1 MKPFCAAFVLCCLL
15 CAGRAFGAGS
25 AERKSALPAEKNGS
39 TADAS
44 AKENFAGEKK
54 QDGRGLSAAED
65 ESASGEKASSE
76 KDEGKTG
83 RAETRR
89 DVQADDAKSP
99 DTAQTAEAKS
109 PDADGSESD
118 AIDRFS
124 RDAEGKLK
132 AFAFEAER
140 FTLSDVNGESVTVN
154 ASGEKAVRKTYD
166 ALMRLVKRDVWKI
179 ASTAKES
186 VRESSETF
194 YYNADRTYPVSS
206 AAESE
211 GRRSE
216 TLYDDEG
223 RAISFTEF
231 FVDKDGARIPD
242 MKMVRR
248 YTDGNKIL
256 EEEKSRW
263 EYADEKKTRL
273 SAIRVQKK
281 IYDYA
286 AGGEN
291 PNYYFYEDG
300 KLRIKTIY
308 AQNDAYVT
316 TLYFDDGYTVI
327 SEYAA
332 GEKIR
337 ETIKHGDRVLRTKK
351 YDSKN

>member
-1 MKPFCAAFVLCCLL
+1 MNRRAAFILCCLV

-25 AERKSALPAEKNGS
+25 AERKPALGGRTVQGSDALQSA
-39 TADAS
+39 
-44 AKENFAGEKK
+44 
-54 QDGRGLSAAED
+54 
-65 ESASGEKASSE
+65 ASGENASSE
-76 KDEGKTG
+76 GGNEKT
-83 RAETRR
+83 ET
-89 DVQADDAKSP
+89 KEMS
-99 DTAQTAEAKS
+99 DTAQTADVKS
-109 PDADGSESD
+109 PDADGSERD

-231 FVDKDGARIPD
+231 FVD
-242 MKMVRR
+242 
-248 YTDGNKIL
+248 
-256 EEEKSRW
+256 S
-263 EYADEKKTRL
+263 
-273 SAIRVQKK
+273 SA
-281 IYDYA
+281 
-286 AGGEN
+286 
-291 PNYYFYEDG
+291 
-300 KLRIKTIY
+300 
-308 AQNDAYVT
+308 
-316 TLYFDDGYTVI
+316 LYGR
-327 SEYAA
+327 
-332 GEKIR
+332 K
-337 ETIKHGDRVLRTKK
+337 
-351 YDSKN
+351 

>member
-1 MKPFCAAFVLCCLL
+1 MKPFCAAFILCCLL

-25 AERKSALPAEKNGS
+25 AERKPALGGRTVQGSDALQSA
-39 TADAS
+39 
-44 AKENFAGEKK
+44 
-54 QDGRGLSAAED
+54 
-65 ESASGEKASSE
+65 ASGENASSE
-76 KDEGKTG
+76 GGNEKT
-83 RAETRR
+83 ET
-89 DVQADDAKSP
+89 KEMS
-99 DTAQTAEAKS
+99 DTAQTADVKS
-109 PDADGSESD
+109 PDADGSERD

-179 ASTAKES
+179 ALTAKES

-194 YYNADRTYPVSS
+194 YYNADRTYPASS
-206 AAESE
+206 VAESE

-231 FVDKDGARIPD
+231 FVDKDGTRIPD

-263 EYADEKKTRL
+263 EYTDEKKTRL

-281 IYDYA
+281 TYDYA

-291 PNYYFYEDG
+291 PNYCFYEDG

-351 YDSKN
+351 YDTKN

>member
-1 MKPFCAAFVLCCLL
+1 MKPFCAAFILCCLL

-25 AERKSALPAEKNGS
+25 AERKPALGGRTVQGSDALQSA
-39 TADAS
+39 
-44 AKENFAGEKK
+44 
-54 QDGRGLSAAED
+54 
-65 ESASGEKASSE
+65 ASGENASSE
-76 KDEGKTG
+76 GGNEKT
-83 RAETRR
+83 ET
-89 DVQADDAKSP
+89 KEMS
-99 DTAQTAEAKS
+99 DTAQTADVKS

-194 YYNADRTYPVSS
+194 YYNADRTYPASS
-206 AAESE
+206 VAESE

-281 IYDYA
+281 TYDYA

-291 PNYYFYEDG
+291 PNYCFYEDG

-351 YDSKN
+351 YDTKN

>member
-1 MKPFCAAFVLCCLL
+1 MKPFYAAFILCCLV

-25 AERKSALPAEKNGS
+25 AERKPALPAEKNGS

-44 AKENFAGEKK
+44 VKENFAGEN
-54 QDGRGLSAAED
+54 
-65 ESASGEKASSE
+65 ASSE
-76 KDEGKTG
+76 GGNEKT
-83 RAETRR
+83 ET
-89 DVQADDAKSP
+89 KEMS
-99 DTAQTAEAKS
+99 DTAQTADVKS
-109 PDADGSESD
+109 PDADGSERD

-186 VRESSETF
+186 VRESNETF
-194 YYNADRTYPVSS
+194 YYNADRTYPASS
-206 AAESE
+206 VTERE
-211 GRRSE
+211 GRRE
-216 TLYDDEG
+216 ERFYDDEG
-223 RAISFTEF
+223 RVISRTDF
-231 FVDKDGARIPD
+231 FVDKDGTQIPD
-242 MKMVRR
+242 TKMTRL
-248 YTDGNKIL
+248 YADGNKIL
-256 EEEKSRW
+256 EEKKSRW
-263 EYADEKKTRL
+263 EYADEKKL
-273 SAIRVQKK
+273 QLVAVRVQKK

-286 AGGEN
+286 AGEKN

-351 YDSKN
+351 YDTKN

>member
-1 MKPFCAAFVLCCLL
+1 MKPFCAAFILCCLV

-25 AERKSALPAEKNGS
+25 AERKPALPAEKNGS

-44 AKENFAGEKK
+44 VKENFAGEKK
-54 QDGRGLSAAED
+54 EDGRGRTAAENG
-65 ESASGEKASSE
+65 SASGGRTAQGSDALQSAASGENASSE
-76 KDEGKTG
+76 GGNEKT
-83 RAETRR
+83 ET
-89 DVQADDAKSP
+89 KEMP
-99 DTAQTAEAKS
+99 DTAQTADAKS
-109 PDADGSESD
+109 PDADGSERD

-132 AFAFEAER
+132 VFAFEAER

-194 YYNADRTYPVSS
+194 YYNADRTYPASS
-206 AAESE
+206 VAESE

-281 IYDYA
+281 NIRLCR
-286 AGGEN
+286 GRR
-291 PNYYFYEDG
+291 
-300 KLRIKTIY
+300 K
-308 AQNDAYVT
+308 
-316 TLYFDDGYTVI
+316 
-327 SEYAA
+327 SE
-332 GEKIR
+332 
-337 ETIKHGDRVLRTKK
+337 LLFL
-351 YDSKN
+351 

>member
-1 MKPFCAAFVLCCLL
+1 M
-15 CAGRAFGAGS
+15 
-25 AERKSALPAEKNGS
+25 
-39 TADAS
+39 
-44 AKENFAGEKK
+44 
-54 QDGRGLSAAED
+54 
-65 ESASGEKASSE
+65 
-76 KDEGKTG
+76 
-83 RAETRR
+83 
-89 DVQADDAKSP
+89 
-99 DTAQTAEAKS
+99 AQIYDFKLAR
-109 PDADGSESD
+109 PDGSELNLADNKGKVMLIVNTATGCGFTPQYEPLEALYKELHESGLEIIDIPCNQFGGQAPGSD
-118 AIDRFS
+118 DEIHEFCTLNYNTTFPQ
-124 RDAEGKLK
+124 LK
-132 AFAFEAER
+132 K
-140 FTLSDVNGESVTVN
+140 SDVNGESVTVN

-194 YYNADRTYPVSS
+194 YYNADRTYPASS

-231 FVDKDGARIPD
+231 FVDKDGTRIPD